1 MNSLL
6 VEREQFGSL
15 ACLPCALLLQG
26 KDAVTGTAQS
36 AKESA
41 QSEAERVSMGQRWK
55 EEMLEGDISA

>member
-1 MNSLL
+1 MVCCCSYC
-6 VEREQFGSL
+6 SCC
-15 ACLPCALLLQG
+15 CLPQA

>member
-1 MNSLL
+1 VHHKCLTLL
-6 VEREQFGSL
+6 L
-15 ACLPCALLLQG
+15 ASTALLPPLQA